1 MITISLFLFFYFFIF
16 FSGRGISIL
25 LKVQDEEYFFLPL
38 SIYYP
43 IIGLFY
49 IGNISLILNFFIG
62 ITEMISLIVLTFPL
76 LFNFLNL
83 KKLSIL
89 NLKIEN
95 LVSYL
100 ITPIIIGVSVANI
113 NLAYDAGL
121 YHLNHQYWIKNF
133 KIVLGLANNHMRY
146 GYSSIIEHINVNF
159 WLVDK
164 NDAPNFILL
173 HFTNLIFIVFFC
185 QLILMLLKSKYYKFS
200 ISLLIYGF
208 LDNFG
213 FNGGKNGYIEV
224 ESITKQDTPFAII
237 FLSSTFMLYCFLSK
251 GKFNISNTEIRLLF
265 IFTLFATQLRILG
278 AITLIGFFLI
288 CIYKFNLKETIKII
302 FKNEFTL
309 SLLGILFLVKNLL
322 TSGCFL
328 YPVKQ
333 LCVDTL
339 PWYSVNGYSSASAES
354 EGLSSFHISLST
366 KNYQSWFNDWT
377 LKEINFIVFKNLTIT
392 FSVILTLLILNQ
404 FIFKEQKNRF
414 LFTQLIYCL
423 ISISIWLITAPG
435 IRMGVGLFLASVF
448 LVSNIFYSEKV
459 PTLFIKYHKL
469 LIIFYL
475 IVIALIP
482 QTNNYIAFAENYKDI
497 SLMKIRAENIVYIEN
512 ESGFGVL
519 PEKGDQCWVNLECV
533 RNKNVT
539 KDSYFSYIIFKD

>member
-1 MITISLFLFFYFFIF
+1 MITISLFLLFYFVIF

-25 LKVQDEEYFFLPL
+25 LKIQDKKYFFLPL

-49 IGNISLILNFFIG
+49 IGNISIVLNFFIG
-62 ITEMISLIVLTFPL
+62 IAESISLIVLTFPL
-76 LFNFLNL
+76 LFNFLKF
-83 KKLSIL
+83 KKLTSL

-113 NLAYDAGL
+113 NIAYDAGL

-133 KIVLGLANNHMRY
+133 KIVLGLANNHTRY

-164 NDAPNFILL
+164 NDTYNYILL
-173 HFTNLIFIVFFC
+173 HFTNIIFIVFFC
-185 QLILMLLKSKYYKFS
+185 QLILKLLTSKYYKFS

-213 FNGGKNGYIEV
+213 FNGGKNGYIEI
-224 ESITKQDTPFAII
+224 ESITKQDTPFAVI
-237 FLSSTFMLYCFLSK
+237 FLSATFMLYCFLSK
-251 GKFNISNTEIRLLF
+251 DKINISNSEIRLLF

-278 AITLIGFFLI
+278 TITLISFVLI
-288 CIYKFNLKETIKII
+288 CVYKFRMKETVKII

-322 TSGCFL
+322 TSGCFMF
-328 YPVKQ
+328 PIKQ
-333 LCVDTL
+333 LCVETL
-339 PWYSVNGYSSASAES
+339 PWSSVSGYLSASAES
-354 EGLSSFHISLST
+354 AGLSDFHIALTT

-377 LKEINFIVFKNLTIT
+377 SKEVNLIVLKNFIIT
-392 FSVILTLLILNQ
+392 FSVIFILLIVNQ
-404 FIFKEQKNRF
+404 FIFKEQKNRY
-414 LFTQLIYCL
+414 LATQIFYCL
-423 ISISIWLITAPG
+423 ISISIWLVTAPG
-435 IRMGVGLFLASVF
+435 IRMGIGLFLSSVF
-448 LVSNIFYSEKV
+448 VVSNIFKTEKAPSV
-459 PTLFIKYHKL
+459 IIKYQKL
-469 LIIFYL
+469 LMVFYL
-475 IVIALIP
+475 LVIALIP
-482 QTNNYIAFAENYKDI
+482 QTNNYIEFADSYKDL
-497 SLMKIRAENIVYIEN
+497 SLVKIRSEKIQYIEN
-512 ESGFGVL
+512 KDGFGVL
-519 PEKGDQCWVNLECV
+519 PENGDQCWVNLECV

>member
-1 MITISLFLFFYFFIF
+1 MITISLFLLFYFVIF

-25 LKVQDEEYFFLPL
+25 LKIQGKKYFFLPL

-49 IGNISLILNFFIG
+49 IGNISIVLNFLIG
-62 ITEMISLIVLTFPL
+62 IAESISLIVLTFPL
-76 LFNFLNL
+76 LFNFLKF
-83 KKLSIL
+83 KKLTSL

-100 ITPIIIGVSVANI
+100 ITPIIIGVSVANVNI
-113 NLAYDAGL
+113 AYDAGL

-164 NDAPNFILL
+164 NDTYNYILL
-173 HFTNLIFIVFFC
+173 HFTNIIFIVFFC
-185 QLILMLLKSKYYKFS
+185 QLILKLLTSKYYKFS

-213 FNGGKNGYIEV
+213 FNGGKNGYIEI
-224 ESITKQDTPFAII
+224 ESITKQDTPFAVI
-237 FLSSTFMLYCFLSK
+237 FLSATFMLYCFLSK
-251 GKFNISNTEIRLLF
+251 DKINISNSEIRLLF

-278 AITLIGFFLI
+278 TITLISFVLI
-288 CIYKFNLKETIKII
+288 CVYKFSMKETVKIV

-322 TSGCFL
+322 TSGCFMF
-328 YPVKQ
+328 PIKQ
-333 LCVDTL
+333 LCVETL
-339 PWYSVNGYSSASAES
+339 PWSSVSGYSSASAES
-354 EGLSSFHISLST
+354 AGLSDFHIALTT

-377 LKEINFIVFKNLTIT
+377 SKEINLIVLKNFIIT
-392 FSVILTLLILNQ
+392 FSVILILLIVNQ
-404 FIFKEQKNRF
+404 FIFKEQKNRY
-414 LFTQLIYCL
+414 LATQIFYCL
-423 ISISIWLITAPG
+423 ISISIWLVTAPG
-435 IRMGVGLFLASVF
+435 IRMGVGLFLSSVF
-448 LVSNIFYSEKV
+448 VVSNIFKTEKAPSV
-459 PTLFIKYHKL
+459 IIKYQKL
-469 LIIFYL
+469 LMVFYL
-475 IVIALIP
+475 LVIALIP
-482 QTNNYIAFAENYKDI
+482 QTNNYIEFADSYKDL
-497 SLMKIRAENIVYIEN
+497 SLVKIRSEKIQYIEN
-512 ESGFGVL
+512 KDGFGVL
-519 PEKGDQCWVNLECV
+519 PESGDQCWVNLECV

>member
-38 SIYYP
+38 GIYYP

-251 GKFNISNTEIRLLF
+251 GKFNISNSEIRLLF

-302 FKNEFTL
+302 FKNELTL

-333 LCVDTL
+333 LCVDAL

-354 EGLSSFHISLST
+354 AGLSDFHISLTT

-377 LKEINFIVFKNLTIT
+377 SKEINFIVFKNFTIT

-448 LVSNIFYSEKV
+448 LVSNIFYSKKV

-482 QTNNYIAFAENYKDI
+482 QTNNYIAFAESYKDI
-497 SLMKIRAENIVYIEN
+497 SLITIRAENIIYIEN
-512 ESGFGVL
+512 ENGFGVL
-519 PEKGDQCWVNLECV
+519 PEKGDQCGINLECV

>member
-1 MITISLFLFFYFFIF
+1 M
-16 FSGRGISIL
+16 
-25 LKVQDEEYFFLPL
+25 LKIQDKKYFFLPL
-38 SIYYP
+38 SMYYP

-49 IGNISLILNFFIG
+49 IGNISIVLNFFID
-62 ITEMISLIVLTFPL
+62 IAELISLIVLTIPL
-76 LFNFLNL
+76 LFNFLNF
-83 KKLSIL
+83 KNLSSL

-113 NLAYDAGL
+113 NIAYDAGL

-164 NDAPNFILL
+164 NDTYNFILL
-173 HFTNLIFIVFFC
+173 HFTNIIFIVFFC
-185 QLILMLLKSKYYKFS
+185 QLILKLLTSKYYKFS

-213 FNGGKNGYIEV
+213 FNGGKNGFIEV
-224 ESITKQDTPFAII
+224 ESITKQDTPFAVI

-251 GKFNISNTEIRLLF
+251 DKISISKSEIRLLF

-278 AITLIGFFLI
+278 AIALVSFVLI
-288 CIYKFNLKETIKII
+288 CIYKFSMKETIKII
-302 FKNEFTL
+302 FKNEFIL
-309 SLLGILFLVKNLL
+309 SFLGILFLIKNLL

-328 YPVKQ
+328 YPIKQ
-333 LCVDTL
+333 LCVKTL
-339 PWYSVNGYSSASAES
+339 PWSSVSGYSSASAES
-354 EGLSSFHISLST
+354 AGLSNFHIALTT

-377 LKEINFIVFKNLTIT
+377 SKEVNLIVFKNFIIT
-392 FSVILTLLILNQ
+392 FSVILILLILNQ
-404 FIFKEQKNRF
+404 FIFKEQKNRY
-414 LFTQLIYCL
+414 LVTQLIYCL

-435 IRMGVGLFLASVF
+435 IRMGVGLFLSSVF
-448 LVSNIFYSEKV
+448 VVSNIFNSEKV
-459 PTLFIKYHKL
+459 PSVIIKYHKL
-469 LIIFYL
+469 LMVFYL
-475 IVIALIP
+475 LVVALIP
-482 QTNNYIAFAENYKDI
+482 QTNNYIAFADSYKDI
-497 SLMKIRAENIVYIEN
+497 SLVKIRSQKIQYIEN
-512 ESGFGVL
+512 ENGFGVL
-519 PEKGDQCWVNLECV
+519 PENGDQCWVNLECV

>member
-38 SIYYP
+38 GIYYP

-251 GKFNISNTEIRLLF
+251 GKFNISNSEIRLLF

-302 FKNEFTL
+302 FKNELTL

-333 LCVDTL
+333 LCVDAL

-354 EGLSSFHISLST
+354 AGLSDFHISLTT

-377 LKEINFIVFKNLTIT
+377 SKEINFIVFKNFTIT

-404 FIFKEQKNRF
+404 FIFKERKNRF

-448 LVSNIFYSEKV
+448 FVSNIFYSKKV

-482 QTNNYIAFAENYKDI
+482 QTNNYIAFAESYKDI
-497 SLMKIRAENIVYIEN
+497 SLITIRAENIIYIEN
-512 ESGFGVL
+512 ENGFGVL
-519 PEKGDQCWVNLECV
+519 PEKGDQCGINLECV

>member
-1 MITISLFLFFYFFIF
+1 M
-16 FSGRGISIL
+16 
-25 LKVQDEEYFFLPL
+25 LKIQDKKYFFLPL
-38 SIYYP
+38 SMYYP

-49 IGNISLILNFFIG
+49 IGNISIVLNFFID
-62 ITEMISLIVLTFPL
+62 IAELISLIVLTIPL
-76 LFNFLNL
+76 LFNFLNF
-83 KKLSIL
+83 KNLSSL

-113 NLAYDAGL
+113 NIAYDAGL

-164 NDAPNFILL
+164 NDTYNFILL
-173 HFTNLIFIVFFC
+173 HFTNIIFIVFFC
-185 QLILMLLKSKYYKFS
+185 QLILKLLTSKYYKFS

-213 FNGGKNGYIEV
+213 FNGGKNGFIEV
-224 ESITKQDTPFAII
+224 ESITKQDTPFAVI

-251 GKFNISNTEIRLLF
+251 DKISISKSEIRLLF

-278 AITLIGFFLI
+278 AIALVSFVLI
-288 CIYKFNLKETIKII
+288 CIYKFSMKETIKII
-302 FKNEFTL
+302 FKNEFIL
-309 SLLGILFLVKNLL
+309 SFLGILFLIKNLL

-328 YPVKQ
+328 YPIKQ
-333 LCVDTL
+333 LCVKTL
-339 PWYSVNGYSSASAES
+339 PWSSVSGYSSASAES
-354 EGLSSFHISLST
+354 AGLSNFHIALTT

-377 LKEINFIVFKNLTIT
+377 SKEVNLIVFKNFIIT
-392 FSVILTLLILNQ
+392 FSVILILLILNQ
-404 FIFKEQKNRF
+404 FIFKEQKNRY
-414 LFTQLIYCL
+414 LVTQLIYCL

-435 IRMGVGLFLASVF
+435 IRMGVGLFLSSVF
-448 LVSNIFYSEKV
+448 VVSNIFNSEKV
-459 PTLFIKYHKL
+459 PSVIIKYHKL
-469 LIIFYL
+469 LMVFYL
-475 IVIALIP
+475 LVVALIP
-482 QTNNYIAFAENYKDI
+482 QTNNYIAFADSYKDI
-497 SLMKIRAENIVYIEN
+497 SLVKIRSQKIQYIEN
-512 ESGFGVL
+512 ENGFGVL
-519 PEKGDQCWVNLECV
+519 PEIGDQCWVNLECV

>member
-38 SIYYP
+38 GIYYP

-251 GKFNISNTEIRLLF
+251 GKFNISNSEIRLLF

-302 FKNEFTL
+302 FKNELTL

-333 LCVDTL
+333 LCVDAL

-354 EGLSSFHISLST
+354 AGLSDFHISLTT

-377 LKEINFIVFKNLTIT
+377 SKEINFIVFKNFTIT

-448 LVSNIFYSEKV
+448 LVSNIFYSKKV

-482 QTNNYIAFAENYKDI
+482 QTNNYIAFAESYKDI
-497 SLMKIRAENIVYIEN
+497 SLITIRAENIIYIEN

-519 PEKGDQCWVNLECV
+519 PEKGDQCGINLECV

>member
-1 MITISLFLFFYFFIF
+1 MITILLFLFFYFFIF
-16 FSGRGISIL
+16 FLGRGISIL
-25 LKVQDEEYFFLPL
+25 LKVQDEEYFFLSL
-38 SIYYP
+38 SMYYP

-83 KKLSIL
+83 KRLSSL

-133 KIVLGLANNHMRY
+133 KIVLGLANNHLRY

-224 ESITKQDTPFAII
+224 ESITKQDTPFAIM

-251 GKFNISNTEIRLLF
+251 GKFNISNSEIRLLF

-288 CIYKFNLKETIKII
+288 CIYKFNLKKTIEII
-302 FKNEFTL
+302 FKNELTL
-309 SLLGILFLVKNLL
+309 SLLGILFLLKNLL

-339 PWYSVNGYSSASAES
+339 PWYSVNGYSSASRES
-354 EGLSSFHISLST
+354 AILSDFHISLT
-366 KNYQSWFNDWT
+366 IKNYQSWFNDWT
-377 LKEINFIVFKNLTIT
+377 SKEINFIVFKNFTIT

-404 FIFKEQKNRF
+404 F
-414 LFTQLIYCL
+414 
-423 ISISIWLITAPG
+423 
-435 IRMGVGLFLASVF
+435 
-448 LVSNIFYSEKV
+448 
-459 PTLFIKYHKL
+459 
-469 LIIFYL
+469 
-475 IVIALIP
+475 
-482 QTNNYIAFAENYKDI
+482 YI
-497 SLMKIRAENIVYIEN
+497 
-512 ESGFGVL
+512 
-519 PEKGDQCWVNLECV
+519 
-533 RNKNVT
+533 
-539 KDSYFSYIIFKD
+539 

>member
-1 MITISLFLFFYFFIF
+1 MITISLFLFFYFVIF

-25 LKVQDEEYFFLPL
+25 LKIQDKKYFFLPL
-38 SIYYP
+38 SMYYP

-49 IGNISLILNFFIG
+49 IGNISIVLNFFID
-62 ITEMISLIVLTFPL
+62 IAELISLIVLTIPL
-76 LFNFLNL
+76 LFNFLNF
-83 KKLSIL
+83 KNLSSL

-113 NLAYDAGL
+113 NIAYDAGL

-164 NDAPNFILL
+164 NDTYNFILL
-173 HFTNLIFIVFFC
+173 HFTNIIFIVFFC
-185 QLILMLLKSKYYKFS
+185 QLILKLLTSKYYKFS

-213 FNGGKNGYIEV
+213 FNGGKNGFIEV
-224 ESITKQDTPFAII
+224 ESITKQDTPFAVI

-251 GKFNISNTEIRLLF
+251 DKISISKSEIRLLF

-278 AITLIGFFLI
+278 AIALVSFVLI
-288 CIYKFNLKETIKII
+288 CIYKFSMKETIKII
-302 FKNEFTL
+302 FKNEFIL
-309 SLLGILFLVKNLL
+309 SFLGILFLIKNLL

-328 YPVKQ
+328 YPIKQ
-333 LCVDTL
+333 LCVKTL
-339 PWYSVNGYSSASAES
+339 PWSSVSGYSSASAES
-354 EGLSSFHISLST
+354 AGLSNFHIALTT

-377 LKEINFIVFKNLTIT
+377 SKEVNLIVFKNFIIT
-392 FSVILTLLILNQ
+392 FSVILILLILNQ
-404 FIFKEQKNRF
+404 FIFKEQKNRY
-414 LFTQLIYCL
+414 LVTQLIYCL

-435 IRMGVGLFLASVF
+435 IRMGVGLFLSSVF
-448 LVSNIFYSEKV
+448 VVSNIFNSEKV
-459 PTLFIKYHKL
+459 PSVIIKYHKL
-469 LIIFYL
+469 LMVFYL
-475 IVIALIP
+475 LVVALIP
-482 QTNNYIAFAENYKDI
+482 QTNNYIAFADSYKDI
-497 SLMKIRAENIVYIEN
+497 SLVKIRSQKIQYIEN
-512 ESGFGVL
+512 ENGFGVL
-519 PEKGDQCWVNLECV
+519 PENGDQCWVNLECV

-539 KDSYFSYIIFKD
+539 KNSYFSYIIFKD

>member
-38 SIYYP
+38 GIYYP

-251 GKFNISNTEIRLLF
+251 GKFNISNSEIRLLF

-302 FKNEFTL
+302 FKNELTL

-333 LCVDTL
+333 LCVDAL

-354 EGLSSFHISLST
+354 AGLSDFHISLTT

-377 LKEINFIVFKNLTIT
+377 SKEINFIVFKNFTIT

-448 LVSNIFYSEKV
+448 FVSNIFYSKKV

-482 QTNNYIAFAENYKDI
+482 QTNNYIAFAESYKDI
-497 SLMKIRAENIVYIEN
+497 SLITIRAENIIYIEN
-512 ESGFGVL
+512 ENGFGVL
-519 PEKGDQCWVNLECV
+519 PEKGDQCGINLECV